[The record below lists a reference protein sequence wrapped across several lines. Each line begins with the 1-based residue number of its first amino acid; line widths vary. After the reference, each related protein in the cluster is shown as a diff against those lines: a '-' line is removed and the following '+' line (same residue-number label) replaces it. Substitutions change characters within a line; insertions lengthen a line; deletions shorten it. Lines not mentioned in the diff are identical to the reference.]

1 MIEPGMYHRG
11 YAVITKFPPRMPS
24 RWKPALNVLVN
35 GSSSGTIFSQALVM
49 HVIDP
54 LQIVVP
60 GYSEPL
66 AVNKN
71 IPWRKIQLEIDVIAV
86 DVRFT
91 NVLRV
96 TKYKNVVLDYHTGHL
111 HLARSLG
118 YAVEDVPVD
127 GYQAKLTETLA
138 EHNAK
143 MHEANPELFK
153 KEGGVDL
160 FALAAKAKPLLTKT
174 RRRLKLVKST
184 PEV

>member
-35 GSSSGTIFSQALVM
+35 GSSSGSIFSQALVM
-49 HVIDP
+49 HMIDP
-54 LQIVVP
+54 LQIIVP

-71 IPWRKIQLEIDVIAV
+71 IPWRKIQLDIDVIAV
-86 DVRFT
+86 DVTFSK
-91 NVLRV
+91 VLRV
-96 TKYKNVVLDYHTGHL
+96 TKYKSVVLDYHTGHL

-127 GYQAKLTETLA
+127 GYQTKLTEMLA
-138 EHNAK
+138 EHTAK
-143 MHEANPELFK
+143 MHEACPELFK

-160 FALAAKAKPLLTKT
+160 FALAAKAEPMLAKT
-174 RRRLKLVKST
+174 RRRLKLVKTT